1 MNSPYLLTAIIITY
15 IIICYFFSFLG
26 KKREIG
32 KRRLFWISLFLT
44 PAIGLAIYLGS
55 QDIKMKHYI
64 EKKFKCERCGYVFTE
79 NYEFCPFC
87 EKEGIKHE
95 LKPVNQFMT

>member
-1 MNSPYLLTAIIITY
+1 MDSTYLLTAIIAAY

-32 KRRLFWISLFLT
+32 KRRLFWISIFLT
-44 PAIGLAIYLGS
+44 PVIGLAIFLGS
-55 QDIKMKHYI
+55 QDRKMNHYI

-79 NYEFCPFC
+79 NFEHCPFC
-87 EKEGIKHE
+87 EKEGIKHG